1 MKFGRETYNILIWS
15 GESLGSLVAIDTET
29 TIVPFI
35 RTPDLVTCQVYGGGD
50 VVYYIPR
57 NLIANFF
64 IRHYDTSF
72 IAHNMPFDMGVLQ
85 SFIGRDTVYR
95 LYDQNKIKDTS
106 ILYRL
111 LHLAE
116 IGIIPPRYNL
126 ALVSK
131 KFNNVELE
139 KDERRE
145 NFSQFIDSKIEDIP
159 ANYLEYGAADVI
171 ATYKAWLAMKVHV
184 NRHDTMGTLLSH
196 DIQVKG
202 DLALNHIYK
211 NGIGFDL
218 SMKDAWFKDKY
229 AQLVILQE
237 RLSNWG
243 WVRGF
248 KGIKDRYR
256 QITEHIGIADALPRT
271 KDGSIS
277 SKREDLEIYAHLPFI
292 SDFLAFME
300 LEKAISFVKDRT
312 ESRAHPRY
320 NCLVNTGRTSCSK
333 PNFQQLPRIGGI
345 REMFRAEEGNTLLI
359 TDYST
364 LELAALS
371 QVLLKQEG
379 YSVMGDKINEGVDL
393 HKYYASVMNGCTLE
407 EVTKQQ
413 RQEAKAANFGFPG
426 GLGIDTFIQFS
437 KGYGL
442 TISEDQARTMKATWF
457 DAFPEIKGYMKN
469 ERGEVTTLT
478 GRKRGNTTYCAEKNT
493 PFQGLSADGAKIAL
507 YELDKQGFSVVG
519 FVHDEIIC
527 EVKREVAEEKL
538 RLMEKIM
545 IDSMRIVIPDI
556 KISVDS
562 MISERY
568 CK

>member
-1 MKFGRETYNILIWS
+1 MKFGREEYTIAIWK
-15 GESLGSLVAIDTET
+15 GEHLGSLVACDTET
-29 TIVPFI
+29 TIVPFT

-50 VVYYIPR
+50 VVYYIPKNR
-57 NLIANFF
+57 ITTFF
-64 IRHYDTSF
+64 IKHYDTDF
-72 IAHNMPFDMGVLQ
+72 IFHNAPFDMDVLQ
-85 SFIGRDTVYR
+85 SFIGRDAVYR
-95 LYDQNKIKDTS
+95 MYDDNKIKDTS

-111 LHLAE
+111 VHLAE
-116 IGIIPPRYNL
+116 IGMMPHRYNL

-145 NFSQFIDSKIEDIP
+145 NFAQFKDVDIDQIP
-159 ANYLEYGAADVI
+159 EYGAADVI
-171 ATYKAWLAMKVHV
+171 ATYKAWLTMKVHA
-184 NRHDTMGTLLSH
+184 NRHDVKGTLLSH

-202 DLALNHIYK
+202 DLALKHLYK

-218 SMKDAWFKDKY
+218 SMKDEWFNDKNG
-229 AQLVILQE
+229 QLVILQE

-243 WVRGF
+243 WVRGH
-248 KGIKDRYR
+248 KGIKDRYA
-256 QITEHIGIADALPRT
+256 QITEILGIKDKLPRT

-277 SKREDLEIYAHLPFI
+277 AKREDLEPFSHLPFI
-292 SDFLAFME
+292 SDFLSYIE
-300 LEKAISFVKDRT
+300 LEKAIGFVKDRT
-312 ESRAHPRY
+312 ESRVHPRY
-320 NCLVNTGRTSCSK
+320 NTLVNTGRTSCSK

-345 REMFRAEEGNTLLI
+345 REMFKADEGKTFLI

-371 QVLLKQEG
+371 QVLLDQEG
-379 YSVMGDKINEGVDL
+379 YSVMGDKINEGIDL
-393 HKYYASVMNGCTLE
+393 HKYYASVMHGCTLDK
-407 EVTKQQ
+407 VTKQQ

-426 GLGIDTFIQFS
+426 GLGVETFIQFS

-442 TISEDQARTMKATWF
+442 TITPQQAQIMKNTWF

-469 ERGEVTTLT
+469 EKGEVTTLT

-493 PFQGLSADGAKIAL
+493 PFQGLSADGAKLAL
-507 YELDKQGFSVVG
+507 YNLDKEGFKVVG

-527 EVKREVAEEKL
+527 EVKCEEATEKL
-538 RLMEKIM
+538 KVMEKIM
-545 IDSMRIVIPDI
+545 IDQMRGVIPDI
-556 KISVDS
+556 KIGVDS
-562 MISERY
+562 MISDRY